1 MDFIHQEDIVTLK
14 RWLASASY
22 PVIVAHTHPDGDA
35 LGASS
40 GLALYLRGMGKDVAV
55 ILPDTPP
62 DNLRFILPKGIP
74 FLFHDEDPAGAEAR
88 IARADL
94 IILADANAFTRTSTL
109 EPFLKA
115 SAARKV
121 LMDHHLNPDTQSFGL
136 VFSTP
141 DISSASEVVYWLLK
155 ALTENE
161 IEIEKEIE
169 KETEKTEKTEK
180 KTEKEIEIEKE
191 IEKETEGMCAGEPK
205 APVPPG
211 ASACFLA
218 PGGTGPSAMREGP
231 LAMCKGSSEMWAG
244 GIGAALMTGMTT
256 DTNNFANS
264 VFPST
269 FQMASELIA
278 AGVDRD
284 ALIGKI
290 YQSYRENRVR
300 LMGYMQ
306 SEELHILDNGTAYM
320 VLTRDIQERFDM
332 RDGESEGLVNV
343 PLTIEKVRLSVLLKE
358 DDGHFRVSVRSKKGT
373 SAQQLAQRF
382 FHGGGHENAAGG
394 KMLIGE
400 DIPSA
405 DAAPACLEQV
415 LKDYLK

>member
-1 MDFIHQEDIVTLK
+1 
-14 RWLASASY
+14 
-22 PVIVAHTHPDGDA
+22 
-35 LGASS
+35 
-40 GLALYLRGMGKDVAV
+40 
-55 ILPDTPP
+55 
-62 DNLRFILPKGIP
+62 
-74 FLFHDEDPAGAEAR
+74 
-88 IARADL
+88 
-94 IILADANAFTRTSTL
+94 
-109 EPFLKA
+109 
-115 SAARKV
+115 
-121 LMDHHLNPDTQSFGL
+121 
-136 VFSTP
+136 
-141 DISSASEVVYWLLK
+141 
-155 ALTENE
+155 
-161 IEIEKEIE
+161 
-169 KETEKTEKTEK
+169 
-180 KTEKEIEIEKE
+180 
-191 IEKETEGMCAGEPK
+191 
-205 APVPPG
+205 
-211 ASACFLA
+211 
-218 PGGTGPSAMREGP
+218 
-231 LAMCKGSSEMWAG
+231 MCKGSSEMWTG
-244 GIGAALMTGMTT
+244 GIGTALMTGMTT

-320 VLTRDIQERFDM
+320 VLTRDIQERFHM

-343 PLTIEKVRLSVLLKE
+343 PLTIKEVRLSVLLKE